1 MNFTIKQNKTSKLK
15 IVNYVGKQLIKNLD
29 IIQKNP

>member
-15 IVNYVGKQLIKNLD
+15 IVNNVGKQLIKNLD